1 MSNDPKGPSTD
12 ADFDFAH
19 EFTPVDMVSF
29 LLKHGYT
36 TDQIEGRIVAS
47 SGFVKDCL
55 SNPSPIGEC
64 PEQQMA
70 MLKNLYL
77 REQIKSFLRVSPFLG
92 SKKGSKKIGIS
103 HEEYKSIYEQLIGSG
118 EVKFVNDIPDW
129 GQSGDRKPLR
139 KHIVK

>member
-1 MSNDPKGPSTD
+1 MNNDPKTANTEAESVS
-12 ADFDFAH
+12 AH
-19 EFTPVDMVSF
+19 EFTPVGMVSF

-55 SNPSPIGEC
+55 SNLSPIGDS
-64 PEQQMA
+64 PEQPMA

-103 HEEYKSIYEQLIGSG
+103 QEEYRSVYEQLVGSG
-118 EVKFVNDIPDW
+118 EVKFVNDIPEWANPD
-129 GQSGDRKPLR
+129 DKKPLR